1 MGLRSLPGAW
11 LRPTNIFSSP
21 NAAVVPF
28 GCDYSQI
35 ISAIPTKFLKF
46 LKEAGRGSE
55 ISRGETEGME
65 EIDLAEMELRRG
77 QILWVRGLN
86 RIQTQVLRGGLS

>member
-1 MGLRSLPGAW
+1 M
-11 LRPTNIFSSP
+11 
-21 NAAVVPF
+21 AVVPF
-28 GCDYSQI
+28 GYDCSQI

-46 LKEAGRGSE
+46 LKEAGHGSDKEE
-55 ISRGETEGME
+55 ITRDAAGME

-86 RIQTQVLRGGLS
+86 RIQTQVLWLVLTLGEEISPSWERIGEQ